1 MSDYFADDASLFS
14 VINGINV
21 FAAELN
27 EDLKKVSNGLLN
39 GKWFLIQML
48 VNKLKKLYLV
58 WKEKKP
64 IHPPQIFNN
73 AIVSQTNS
81 QKHLGV
87 TFNAKLLFDEHLL
100 NVIKKVNRTR
110 GLWCKLQSELPRII

>member
-1 MSDYFADDASLFS
+1 MSDYFADDSSLFS
-14 VINGINV
+14 VIHGINV

-58 WKEKKP
+58 WKEKKT

-81 QKHLGV
+81 QKDLGV
-87 TFNAKLLFDEHLL
+87 TFNAKLIFDEHLL
-100 NVIKKVNRTR
+100 SVI
-110 GLWCKLQSELPRII
+110 

>member
-39 GKWFLIQML
+39 VK
-48 VNKLKKLYLV
+48 
-58 WKEKKP
+58 
-64 IHPPQIFNN
+64 
-73 AIVSQTNS
+73 
-81 QKHLGV
+81 
-87 TFNAKLLFDEHLL
+87 
-100 NVIKKVNRTR
+100 
-110 GLWCKLQSELPRII
+110 

>member
-14 VINGINV
+14 VIHGINV

-58 WKEKKP
+58 WK
-64 IHPPQIFNN
+64 
-73 AIVSQTNS
+73 
-81 QKHLGV
+81 
-87 TFNAKLLFDEHLL
+87 
-100 NVIKKVNRTR
+100 
-110 GLWCKLQSELPRII
+110 

>member
-14 VINGINV
+14 VIHGINV

-64 IHPPQIFNN
+64 FILLRFSTTLLCLKLIHKN
-73 AIVSQTNS
+73 T
-81 QKHLGV
+81 
-87 TFNAKLLFDEHLL
+87 
-100 NVIKKVNRTR
+100 
-110 GLWCKLQSELPRII
+110 